1 MDNITE
7 IIITGAASAGSVGSI
22 LGYFLKRVIADIDDI
37 QATLNG
43 NPRDAEKKGLVAIVH
58 ANTAND
64 ENRETAFKELKEKVE
79 KYLLNNPQAK
89 IDKAINELRHEV
101 ELKYRKK

>member
-1 MDNITE
+1 MENITE
-7 IIITGAASAGSVGSI
+7 IVVTGATSAGAVGSI
-22 LGYFLKRVIADIDDI
+22 LGYFLKRVISDIDDI

-43 NPRDAEKKGLVAIVH
+43 DPRDAEKKGLVALVH

-79 KYLLNNPQAK
+79 NYLLKNPQAK
-89 IDKAINELRHEV
+89 IDKSINEFRKEI

>member
-1 MDNITE
+1 MENITE
-7 IIITGAASAGSVGSI
+7 LIITGSITAGSVGSI

-43 NPRDAEKKGLVAIVH
+43 DPRDAEKKGLVAIVH

-64 ENRETAFKELKEKVE
+64 ENRETAFNELKGKVE

-89 IDKAINELRHEV
+89 IDKAVNELRHEI
-101 ELKYRKK
+101 EMKYRKK

>member
-7 IIITGAASAGSVGSI
+7 IIVTGSASAATVGSI

-43 NPRDAEKKGLVAIVH
+43 DPRDAEKKGLVAIVH

-79 KYLLNNPQAK
+79 QYLLNNPQAK
-89 IDKAINELRHEV
+89 IDKAVNELRHEI

>member
-7 IIITGAASAGSVGSI
+7 IIITGAGSAGVVGSI

-43 NPRDAEKKGLVAIVH
+43 DPRDAEKKGLVAIVH

-64 ENRETAFKELKEKVE
+64 ENREIAFNELKTKVE

-89 IDKAINELRHEV
+89 IDKAISELRHEI